1 MLLSA
6 IKTFFVAFGFAS
18 IFCSSWG
25 VTSKIRV
32 SKGCKTTCKASFKPL
47 IELEKEEIELVTT
60 NSLTTVYFH
69 YLHRNTLDILIRR
82 EFLQIQVYRS
92 NSTKFKFSTF
102 FVLFIFDL
110 TESNALYR
118 RCNKSKL
125 VKIKQKQTTSVF
137 SSTVGLNVFKKLPFT
152 LVPRFLKCFPWNMT
166 EMRRRPYLKNWFKI
180 WEHRL
185 NTWST
190 MQTGWTKVKIIK
202 TTCHLTRTWSCQP
215 FNFSWNCYSFE
226 NEMNETGKLV
236 WRNKN
241 TVNDLTKLHFTI
253 FSWNWQ
259 WQIKNWALVSRIFF
273 KFLSTPH
280 LHTFHCCV
288 EITKTYSDK
297 NFVKATFSKEL
308 ISRNFFPV
316 RKNFS
321 FFHRVEIT
329 EICSHTLLA
338 KLPWKQRFY

>member
-1 MLLSA
+1 M
-6 IKTFFVAFGFAS
+6 
-18 IFCSSWG
+18 
-25 VTSKIRV
+25 TSKIRV

-152 LVPRFLKCFPWNMT
+152 SVQRFLKCFP
-166 EMRRRPYLKNWFKI
+166 
-180 WEHRL
+180 
-185 NTWST
+185 
-190 MQTGWTKVKIIK
+190 
-202 TTCHLTRTWSCQP
+202 
-215 FNFSWNCYSFE
+215 
-226 NEMNETGKLV
+226 
-236 WRNKN
+236 
-241 TVNDLTKLHFTI
+241 
-253 FSWNWQ
+253 
-259 WQIKNWALVSRIFF
+259 
-273 KFLSTPH
+273 
-280 LHTFHCCV
+280 
-288 EITKTYSDK
+288 
-297 NFVKATFSKEL
+297 
-308 ISRNFFPV
+308 
-316 RKNFS
+316 
-321 FFHRVEIT
+321 
-329 EICSHTLLA
+329 
-338 KLPWKQRFY
+338 